1 MKPTAGFTYNLVVLF
16 LYYSLLPSSRDRFA
30 RRVDAG
36 HNRWF
41 AMKYDVIIVGAGHSG
56 IEASLAAAR
65 MGASTLMLTLNLDHI
80 GQMSCNPAIGGIG
93 KGHLVREIDALGGEM
108 GLATDETGIQFR
120 FLNTRK
126 GPAVRARR
134 AQADK
139 AAYRARSKRVL
150 ERTANLQVRQASVER
165 LIVEDGAVR
174 GVESQ
179 IGEVFE
185 APTVILTTG
194 TFLKGL
200 VHIGMKN
207 YSAGRAGDFAAMG
220 LSDHLA
226 QLGFRIGRLKTGTCP
241 RLDARTIDYS
251 ALEIQ
256 PGDEP
261 PPPFSFRTERITQ
274 AQIPCHLTFTNLRTH
289 EIIRGGIDRSPMYSG
304 VIQSK
309 GPRYCPSV
317 EDKVMRFRDKERHQI
332 FLEPEG
338 RDTIEVYPNGL
349 STSLPLDVQLAM
361 VRSIAGLE
369 QAEIMRP
376 GYAIEYDFSDP
387 TQLTPSLETK
397 LVRGLFFAGQI
408 NGTTGYEEAGAQGL
422 IAGINAALKV
432 RGGPALIL
440 RRDQAYIGVM
450 IDDLVTRGIGGEP
463 YRMFTSRAEYRL
475 LLREDNA
482 DRRLSHI
489 GERLGLLDASAG
501 ARVRA
506 KTEAVSREIER
517 LKSALIPASDEVNSA
532 IVAHGSTPIAQPVRA
547 IELLKRPEI
556 GYDAL
561 IKMSG
566 VTSTLNLDEAAE
578 LETEI
583 KYEGYVRRQVEAVE
597 RFARLEDTTIPDWV
611 DFKVVMGLSTEV
623 SERLCAV
630 RPRSLGQA
638 ARMPGITP
646 AAISILAVHIKSRRD
661 RNARAI

>member
-1 MKPTAGFTYNLVVLF
+1 M
-16 LYYSLLPSSRDRFA
+16 
-30 RRVDAG
+30 
-36 HNRWF
+36 H
-41 AMKYDVIIVGAGHSG
+41 YDVIIVGAGHSG
-56 IEASLAAAR
+56 IEAALAAAR
-65 MGASTLMLTLNLDHI
+65 MGARTLMLTLNLDHI

-185 APTVILTTG
+185 APTVVLTTG

-226 QLGFRIGRLKTGTCP
+226 QLGFRVGRLKTGTCP

-261 PPPFSFRTERITQ
+261 PPPFSFRTARI
-274 AQIPCHLTFTNLRTH
+274 AQDQVACHLTFTNARTH
-289 EIIRGGIDRSPMYSG
+289 QVIRGAIDRSPMYSG

-387 TQLTPSLETK
+387 TQLTSSLETK

-422 IAGINAALKV
+422 IAGINAALQV
-432 RGGPALIL
+432 RGEPALIL

-482 DRRLSHI
+482 DRRLSPI

-506 KTEAVSREIER
+506 KTEAVRREIER
-517 LKSALIPASDEVNSA
+517 LKSALIPASDEVNGA
-532 IVAHGSTPIAQPVRA
+532 IAALGSTSIAQPVRA

-556 GYDAL
+556 GYHAL
-561 IKMSG
+561 IKMGG
-566 VTSTLNLDEAAE
+566 VESTLNLDEAAE

-583 KYEGYVRRQVEAVE
+583 KYEGYVRRQVESVE
-597 RFARLEDTTIPDWV
+597 RLSRLEDATIPEWV
-611 DFKVVMGLSTEV
+611 DFKGVMGLSTEV
-623 SERLCAV
+623 SERLSAV

-646 AAISILAVHIKSRRD
+646 AAISILAIHIKSRRD

>member
-1 MKPTAGFTYNLVVLF
+1 MN
-16 LYYSLLPSSRDRFA
+16 
-30 RRVDAG
+30 
-36 HNRWF
+36 
-41 AMKYDVIIVGAGHSG
+41 YDVIVVGAGHSG
-56 IEASLAAAR
+56 IEAALAAAR

-93 KGHLVREIDALGGEM
+93 KGHLVREIDAIGGEM

-200 VHIGMKN
+200 VHIGMRN

-220 LSDHLA
+220 LSEHLA

-274 AQIPCHLTFTNLRTH
+274 EQIPCHLTFTNSRTH

-387 TQLTPSLETK
+387 TQLTSSLETK

-432 RGGPALIL
+432 RGEPALIL

-482 DRRLSHI
+482 DRRLSSI

-506 KTEAVSREIER
+506 KTEAVTREIER
-517 LKSALIPASDEVNSA
+517 LKAALIPASDEINA
-532 IVAHGSTPIAQPVRA
+532 MIVAHGSTPIAQPVRA

-566 VTSTLNLDEAAE
+566 VASTLNLDEAAE

-611 DFKVVMGLSTEV
+611 DFKRVMGLSTEV

>member
-1 MKPTAGFTYNLVVLF
+1 MN
-16 LYYSLLPSSRDRFA
+16 
-30 RRVDAG
+30 
-36 HNRWF
+36 N
-41 AMKYDVIIVGAGHSG
+41 DVIIVGAGHAG
-56 IEASLAAAR
+56 IEAALAAAR

-108 GLATDETGIQFR
+108 GLAADETGIQFR

-185 APTVILTTG
+185 GRAVILTTG

-200 VHIGMKN
+200 VHIGLKN

-226 QLGFRIGRLKTGTCP
+226 DLGFRVGRLKTGTCP

-261 PPPFSFRTERITQ
+261 PPPFSFRTERIAQTQ
-274 AQIPCHLTFTNLRTH
+274 LPCHLTFTNARTH

-304 VIQSK
+304 VIRSK

-338 RDTIEVYPNGL
+338 RDTVEVYPNGL

-361 VRSIAGLE
+361 VRSIGGLE
-369 QAEIMRP
+369 RAEIMRP

-408 NGTTGYEEAGAQGL
+408 NGTTGYEEAAAQGL

-432 RGGPALIL
+432 RGEPALLL

-482 DRRLSHI
+482 DRRLSPI

-506 KTEAVSREIER
+506 KTEAVRREIER
-517 LKSALIPASDEVNSA
+517 LKSALIPASDEVNAALAAS
-532 IVAHGSTPIAQPVRA
+532 GSTPIAQPMRA

-556 GYDAL
+556 AYDTVL
-561 IKMSG
+561 KMGG
-566 VTSTLNLDEAAE
+566 VDSALNLDEAAE
-578 LETEI
+578 LETEV
-583 KYEGYVRRQVEAVE
+583 KYEGYVRRQADAVE
-597 RFARLEDTTIPDWV
+597 RFSRLEDTAIPDWV
-611 DFKVVMGLSTEV
+611 DFKGVMGLSTEV
-623 SERLCAV
+623 SERLSAV

-661 RNARAI
+661 RIVRAI